1 MRVHIIGND
10 GITLCRTAPAA
21 VRSTVLVNEG
31 SNKSFGIPGEE
42 WRRYSKVSTQ
52 GGLPD
57 DTVLALALG
66 PDGLGRSRQ

>member
-1 MRVHIIGND
+1 MALGAD
-10 GITLCRTAPAA
+10 GSLWAGTDGGVARLDKDGR
-21 VRSTVLVNEG
+21 
-31 SNKSFGIPGEE
+31 